1 MSITTSHRVR
11 RFAGTTSRNGY
22 REQQLRPDPAEQPV
36 LMMQDF
42 GAPAE

>member
-1 MSITTSHRVR
+1 MDADQPEWLPHKI
-11 RFAGTTSRNGY
+11 
-22 REQQLRPDPAEQPV
+22 RPDPAEQPV